1 MKPNEAESHAKEI
14 ARRIGDKI
22 RRELLNPELDVR
34 TLLVLVEQMASLARA
49 EIEDARKQ
57 AA

>member
-1 MKPNEAESHAKEI
+1 MKITEAEMHAKEI
-14 ARRIGDKI
+14 ARRIGEKI

-34 TLLVLVEQMASLARA
+34 TLLVMVEQMASLARV
-49 EIEDARKQ
+49 EIDEAMAQ